1 MEFAQEAMKND
12 TYQEI
17 GKEFLKILTDVI
29 KDIITGDLDMIKIM
43 MSVIKVIANSVD
55 NLLTE

>member
-1 MEFAQEAMKND
+1 MEFVQEAMKND

>member
-1 MEFAQEAMKND
+1 MTND

-29 KDIITGDLDMIKIM
+29 RGVIAGDLDMVKIM
-43 MSVIKVIANSVD
+43 TNVIKVIANSVD
-55 NLLTE
+55 NLLLIE